1 MAAALCAVVA
11 NSKASLAGAG
21 EGCFGFLENKFCLGL
36 LEKWFMGQERNS
48 ITIQGIKINQGS
60 RQWLPF

>member
-36 LEKWFMGQERNS
+36 LKNGLKGKKETASQFKV
-48 ITIQGIKINQGS
+48 
-60 RQWLPF
+60 